1 MSKKHYLSNE
11 DISILCS
18 ELASVVSSGLT
29 ITDGILVILQD
40 DEDKRKAALL
50 EKILGSVEQGSSI
63 TKAFAKTGAFPNYFL
78 KMLEVGETTGR
89 LDTVF
94 ASLSEYY
101 AGIEEISISVKSAV
115 TYPAIL
121 LIVVFAVIILL
132 SVYVLPI
139 FADVFA
145 QLGRLTLPE
154 SAQWI
159 MNTGGVISNVAVFI
173 IGTLAF
179 IIILGVLLYNLVR
192 PFRKAVIHA
201 VSHTKTAKT
210 LYAAR
215 FSAALSMTLSSG
227 MDIDESL
234 DMCENLLENDYMRE
248 KLTECRKKMTDGKA
262 FVEALSETG
271 IFSAVNMRMISIAFS
286 TGTLDKTMAT
296 IADNAEKKVSAVIQN
311 AVARFEPT
319 MVIIMAV
326 AVGFILLS
334 VMIPLMG
341 VMTVIG

>member
-18 ELASVVSSGLT
+18 ELASVISSGLT
-29 ITDGILVILQD
+29 ITDGVLVILQD
-40 DEDKRKAALL
+40 DEDKHKAALL
-50 EKILGSVEQGSSI
+50 EKILDSIEHGSSI
-63 TKAFAKTGAFPNYFL
+63 TKAFAKTEVFPNYFI
-78 KMLEVGETTGR
+78 KMLEVGEKTGR

-94 ASLSEYY
+94 ASLADYY
-101 AGIEEISISVKSAV
+101 AGIEEISTSVRSAV

-145 QLGRLTLPE
+145 QLGLTLPD

-159 MNTGGVISNVAVFI
+159 MNAGGVISNIAVLI
-173 IGTLAF
+173 IGVLAF
-179 IIILGVLLYNLVR
+179 VIILGVLLYNFVR
-192 PFRKAVIHA
+192 PFRNTVIRA
-201 VSHTKTAKT
+201 VSYTKTAKT

-262 FVEALSETG
+262 FIEALNETG

-286 TGTLDKTMAT
+286 TGTLDKTMAV
-296 IADNAEKKVSAVIQN
+296 IADNAEKKVSAVVQN

>member
-132 SVYVLPI
+132 SV
-139 FADVFA
+139 
-145 QLGRLTLPE
+145 
-154 SAQWI
+154 
-159 MNTGGVISNVAVFI
+159 
-173 IGTLAF
+173 
-179 IIILGVLLYNLVR
+179 
-192 PFRKAVIHA
+192 
-201 VSHTKTAKT
+201 
-210 LYAAR
+210 
-215 FSAALSMTLSSG
+215 
-227 MDIDESL
+227 
-234 DMCENLLENDYMRE
+234 
-248 KLTECRKKMTDGKA
+248 
-262 FVEALSETG
+262 
-271 IFSAVNMRMISIAFS
+271 
-286 TGTLDKTMAT
+286 
-296 IADNAEKKVSAVIQN
+296 
-311 AVARFEPT
+311 
-319 MVIIMAV
+319 
-326 AVGFILLS
+326 
-334 VMIPLMG
+334 
-341 VMTVIG
+341 

>member
-40 DEDKRKAALL
+40 GEDKNKAALL
-50 EKILGSVEQGSSI
+50 EKILRSIETGSSI
-63 TKAFAKTGAFPNYFL
+63 TRAFDKTEVFPNYFI
-78 KMLEVGETTGR
+78 KMLEVGESTGR
-89 LDTVF
+89 LDTVL
-94 ASLSEYY
+94 ASLADYY
-101 AGIEEISISVKSAV
+101 AGIDEISTSIKSAIA
-115 TYPAIL
+115 YPSVL
-121 LIVVFAVIILL
+121 LIIVFAVIILL

-139 FADVFA
+139 FSDVFA
-145 QLGRLTLPE
+145 QLGLTLPD

-159 MNTGGVISNVAVFI
+159 MSVGGVISDVAILI
-173 IGTLAF
+173 IGILA
-179 IIILGVLLYNLVR
+179 VVLYNFVR
-192 PFRKAVIHA
+192 PFRKAVLRA

-234 DMCENLLENDYMRE
+234 DMCENLLENEYMRE
-248 KLTECRKKMTDGKA
+248 KLSLCRKEMADGKP
-262 FVEALSETG
+262 FVDALDNTG
-271 IFSAVNMRMISIAFS
+271 MFSAVNMRMINIAFS
-286 TGTLDKTMAT
+286 TGTLDKTIAT
-296 IADNAEKKVSAVIQN
+296 IAENAEKKVSAVIQTS
-311 AVARFEPT
+311 VARFEPT

-334 VMIPLMG
+334 VMIPLMS

>member
-40 DEDKRKAALL
+40 DEDRHKAALL
-50 EKILGSVEQGSSI
+50 EKILDSVEHGSSI

-78 KMLEVGETTGR
+78 KMIEVGETTGR

-145 QLGRLTLPE
+145 QLGLTLPG
-154 SAQWI
+154 SAQQI
-159 MNTGGVISNVAVFI
+159 MNAGGVISNVAVFI

-215 FSAALSMTLSSG
+215 FSAAMSMTLSSG

-248 KLTECRKKMTDGKA
+248 KLTECRQKMTDGKA

>member
-40 DEDKRKAALL
+40 DEDRHKAALL
-50 EKILGSVEQGSSI
+50 EKILDSVEHGSSI

-78 KMLEVGETTGR
+78 KMIEVGETTGR

-145 QLGRLTLPE
+145 QLGLTLPG
-154 SAQWI
+154 SAQQI
-159 MNTGGVISNVAVFI
+159 MNAGGVISNVAVFI

-215 FSAALSMTLSSG
+215 FSSAMSMTLSSG

-248 KLTECRKKMTDGKA
+248 KLTECRQKMTDGKA

>member
-132 SVYVLPI
+132 SVYVLPR

-145 QLGRLTLPE
+145 QLGLTLPE